1 MTRAPQ
7 PVMAQRTSQGV
18 RVTIQTVVI
27 SALLGIVKTA
37 AGVIGSS
44 YALIADGIESMLD
57 IVSSLAVLSGIRI
70 AARPPD
76 ASHPYGH
83 GKAESMAAMVVALV
97 LLGAAAGIAVES
109 VRAILAPRHAPAPF
123 TLAVLVL
130 VVVTKE
136 LIYRR
141 LTRVG
146 RSISSTALQV
156 DAWHHRSDALTSA
169 AAFVGI
175 SVAVIGGE
183 GYQSADA
190 WAALAACGVI
200 GFNGVRL
207 LRTAVSEV
215 MDAAAPGELDRGI
228 RERASGVPGVVAVE
242 KCLARKSGPG
252 WLVDLHV
259 EVDATLSVSEGHAI
273 GHRVQEALCSSSLG
287 ILNVLVHVEPAA
299 PPPAPDGAEGSD
311 RAGPA

>member
-1 MTRAPQ
+1 MN
-7 PVMAQRTSQGV
+7 RTSDPGLARRTSRGL
-18 RVTIQTVVI
+18 RVTLQTLTL
-27 SALLGIVKTA
+27 SALLGVVKTG
-37 AGVIGSS
+37 AGVIGNS
-44 YALIADGIESMLD
+44 YALIADGVESMLD

-70 AARPPD
+70 ASRPPD
-76 ASHPYGH
+76 ANHPYGH
-83 GKAESMAAMVVALV
+83 GKAESMAALVVAVV
-97 LLGAAAGIAVES
+97 LLGAAVGIAVES
-109 VRAILAPRHAPAPF
+109 VRSILAPRHAPAPF

-141 LTRVG
+141 LTSVG
-146 RSISSTALQV
+146 RSISSTSLQV

-169 AAFVGI
+169 AAFAGI

-200 GFNGVRL
+200 GFNGIRL

-215 MDAAAPGELDRGI
+215 MDAAAPRELDRGI
-228 RERASGVPGVVAVE
+228 REKARQVPGVVAVE

-252 WLVDLHV
+252 WLVDIHV
-259 EVDATLSVSEGHAI
+259 EVDATLSVSEGHEI
-273 GHRVQEALCSSSLG
+273 GHRVQEALCASNLG
-287 ILNVLVHVEPAA
+287 VLGVLVHVEPAA
-299 PPPAPDGAEGSD
+299 PPPVSKRAE
-311 RAGPA
+311 

>member
-1 MTRAPQ
+1 MDRAPH
-7 PVMAQRTSQGV
+7 PSLAQRASRGV
-18 RVTIQTVVI
+18 RATIQTLII
-27 SALLGIVKTA
+27 SAALGIVKTA
-37 AGVIGSS
+37 AGVIGNS

-57 IVSSLAVLSGIRI
+57 IVSSLAVLGGIRI
-70 AARPPD
+70 ASRPPD
-76 ASHPYGH
+76 ENHPYGH
-83 GKAESMAAMVVALV
+83 GKAESMAALVVALV
-97 LLGAAAGIAVES
+97 LLGAAVGIAVES
-109 VRAILAPRHAPAPF
+109 VRSILEPRTAPAPF
-123 TLAVLVL
+123 TLIVLVL

-146 RSISSTALQV
+146 RSIASTSLQV

-175 SVAVIGGE
+175 SIAVIGGE

-200 GFNGVRL
+200 GFNGIRL

-215 MDAAAPGELDRGI
+215 MDAAAPAELDRGI
-228 RERASGVPGVVAVE
+228 RATATGVPGVVAVE

-252 WLVDLHV
+252 WLVDIHV
-259 EVDATLSVSEGHAI
+259 EVDPAISVSAGHEI
-273 GHRVQEALCSSSLG
+273 GHRVQEALCASNLG
-287 ILNVLVHVEPAA
+287 VLAVLVHVEPA
-299 PPPAPDGAEGSD
+299 
-311 RAGPA
+311 GPAAPLDEPV

>member
-1 MTRAPQ
+1 MAERA
-7 PVMAQRTSQGV
+7 ARGT
-18 RVTIQTVVI
+18 RVTIQTVVL
-27 SALLGIVKTA
+27 SAVLGIVKTA
-37 AGVIGSS
+37 AGVIGGS

-57 IVSSLAVLSGIRI
+57 IVSSLAVFGGIRI

-83 GKAESMAAMVVALV
+83 GKAESMAALVVALV
-97 LLGAAAGIAVES
+97 LLAAAVGIAVES
-109 VRAILAPRHAPAPF
+109 VRALFQPRQAPAPF
-123 TLAVLVL
+123 TLIVLVL
-130 VVVTKE
+130 VVATKE

-146 RSISSTALQV
+146 RAIASTSLQV

-175 SVAVIGGE
+175 SISVVGGE

-190 WAALAACGVI
+190 WAALVACVVI

-207 LRTAVSEV
+207 LRTAVAEV
-215 MDAAAPGELDRGI
+215 MDAAAPSEISLGI
-228 RERASGVPGVVAVE
+228 RERAAAVPGVVAVE

-259 EVDATLSVSEGHAI
+259 EVEATLSVSEGHEI
-273 GHRVQEALCSSSLG
+273 GHRVKETLCDSDLG
-287 ILNVLVHVEPAA
+287 VLDVLVHVEPAL
-299 PPPAPDGAEGSD
+299 PPPVSDGAE
-311 RAGPA
+311 